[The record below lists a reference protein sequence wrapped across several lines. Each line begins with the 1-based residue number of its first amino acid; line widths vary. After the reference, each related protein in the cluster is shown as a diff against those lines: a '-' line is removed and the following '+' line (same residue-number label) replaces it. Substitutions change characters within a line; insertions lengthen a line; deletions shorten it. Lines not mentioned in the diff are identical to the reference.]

1 MSASSSPAPILTPRE
16 RLVVALDVPTAKEA
30 LAMAERLSGRVGM
43 LKVGLELF
51 FAEGP
56 AFVKELQA
64 RVPVFL
70 DLKLHDIPI
79 TVRRAMDAVLRLDP
93 RLINVH
99 AQGGPAMLEAAV
111 EAISAHRAAGGRT
124 ELLAVTVLTSLDRE
138 ALAALGH
145 AAKPEDLALAYAKL
159 ARQAGC
165 AGVVCSAWEAAAIR
179 EACGEAFHRLT
190 PGIRP
195 AGSATQDQARVMT
208 PAQALKQ
215 GATWLVVGRPIT
227 RAADPAAAAEAIVAE
242 MQG

>member
-1 MSASSSPAPILTPRE
+1 MSSPALTLTARE

-30 LAMAERLSGRVGM
+30 LAMADRLAGRVGM

-51 FAEGP
+51 CAEGP
-56 AFVKELQA
+56 SFVKALQA

-70 DLKLHDIPI
+70 DLKLHDIPT
-79 TVRRAMDAVLRLDP
+79 TVRRALEALLKLDP
-93 RLINVH
+93 RLIDVH

-111 EAISAHRAAGGRT
+111 EAVSAHRRAGGQT

-145 AAKPEDLALAYAKL
+145 AGQPEDLALAYARL
-159 ARQAGC
+159 AHRAGC
-165 AGVVCSAWEAAAIR
+165 GGVICSAWEAAAIR
-179 EACGEAFHRLT
+179 DACGEGFHRLT

-195 AGSATQDQARVMT
+195 TGAAIQDQARVMT

-215 GATWLVVGRPIT
+215 GSTWLVVGRPIT
-227 RAADPAAAAEAIVAE
+227 HAADPAAAAEAIVAE
-242 MQG
+242 MEL